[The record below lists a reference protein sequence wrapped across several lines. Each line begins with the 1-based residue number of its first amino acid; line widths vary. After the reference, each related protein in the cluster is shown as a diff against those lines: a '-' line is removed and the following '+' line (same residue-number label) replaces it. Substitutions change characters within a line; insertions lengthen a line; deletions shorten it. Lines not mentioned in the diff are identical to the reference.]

1 MKKIELEAE
10 IAEGIT
16 LTVLQ
21 EHRNILQ
28 EQLTSWQ
35 KNPKSEANP
44 TGYWMHPEDVSGNIR
59 RIEALNLIIND
70 FIETSDEIK

>member
-1 MKKIELEAE
+1 VKKIELEAE

-16 LTVLQ
+16 LTVLR

-44 TGYWMHPEDVSGNIR
+44 TGYWMHPEDVVNDMQLVA
-59 RIEALNLIIND
+59 ALDLIIQY
-70 FIETSDEIK
+70 FGG